1 MDRSKSLEPEFL
13 GMTLIR
19 EPLKSSN
26 RVEISQLYK
35 WINHDYINYIK
46 LQHVDTGATFLSS
59 PVQVFCECPDFLN
72 RCVKDRAADHSLF
85 LTPEIINRYLQG
97 KNLMENKGGE
107 VEWKLDPNDI
117 GLCKHLISSFED
129 LRLNFLVRSYGARKS
144 CVKFK
149 NLIEKE
155 AQEATKKK

>member
-1 MDRSKSLEPEFL
+1 
-13 GMTLIR
+13 MTLIR
-19 EPLKSSN
+19 EPLKTSN

-35 WINHDYINYIK
+35 WINNDYINYIK
-46 LQHVDTGATFLSS
+46 LQHVDTGTSFMSS

-72 RCVKDRAADHSLF
+72 RCVKSRAADHSLF

-117 GLCKHLISSFED
+117 GLCKHLIS
-129 LRLNFLVRSYGARKS
+129 
-144 CVKFK
+144 
-149 NLIEKE
+149 
-155 AQEATKKK
+155 

>member
-1 MDRSKSLEPEFL
+1 
-13 GMTLIR
+13 
-19 EPLKSSN
+19 
-26 RVEISQLYK
+26 
-35 WINHDYINYIK
+35 
-46 LQHVDTGATFLSS
+46 
-59 PVQVFCECPDFLN
+59 
-72 RCVKDRAADHSLF
+72 
-85 LTPEIINRYLQG
+85 
-97 KNLMENKGGE
+97 MENKGGE